1 MKITLAG
8 IEFDKLNEFSKFA
21 TELDLFGVIQL
32 TDPIKDKKGSI
43 LIKDHVFV
51 KDTALKKLE
60 TIPDQYNPKFKV
72 HMTTEVISRI
82 KKALSKQ
89 ITSDSEKSKNEF
101 LTILFK
107 NDQSSTVSMENLIM
121 SSFYSNDIVL
131 VLYKI
136 MLEQPEFFR
145 HLVSMGLISLGTV
158 IQKNYGIRLINRYVF
173 LAGILSDI
181 IFFGSD
187 YWQNSNLDDNVMPK
201 ITNLSA
207 KIAQNLNMPA
217 QIVSA
222 IQNHFVRGIYVV
234 ENNSVKIDTN
244 VLNLNPF
251 LESIPRETGA
261 DSELIDNENYDE
273 SVKIIT
279 ECLKITR
286 FISET
291 YKRLGGENIAEKLLV
306 MFTYNVE
313 KKIFDKEIA
322 YPMIDRFKEYEQI
335 VKRTKKIAELENKC
349 IHPPS
354 AWAYPKPKATQILCK
369 NKVTECPHYTT
380 GWDINVVSAQEAI
393 GFIGTALKPGNYP
406 KCSLEKGLEE
416 FK

>member
-1 MKITLAG
+1 MAG
-8 IEFDKLNEFSKFA
+8 IEFNELREFAKFA
-21 TELDLFGVIQL
+21 TELDLFGVVQL

-51 KDTALKKLE
+51 KDTAIRKLE
-60 TIPDQYNPKFKV
+60 TIPDQFEPKFKV
-72 HMTTEVISRI
+72 NMSSDVIGRI

-89 ITSDSEKSKNEF
+89 IASDAEKSKNEF

-107 NDQSSTVSMENLIM
+107 NDQTSTVSMEALIT
-121 SSFYSNDIVL
+121 SAFYSNDIVL

-145 HLVSMGLISLGTV
+145 HLVSMGLISLGTA
-158 IQKNYGIRLINRYVF
+158 IQKNYSIRLINRYAF
-173 LAGILSDI
+173 LAGILSDM

-187 YWQNSNLDDNVMPK
+187 YWQNSNLDDTVMPRL
-201 ITNLSA
+201 TSLSA
-207 KIAQNLNMPA
+207 RIASNLNMPS

-222 IQNHFVRGIYVV
+222 IQNHFVKGIYVI
-234 ENNSVKIDTN
+234 ENAGTNKIDMN

-251 LESIPRETGA
+251 LENVPRETSA
-261 DSELIDNENYDE
+261 DDYEMIDNENYDE

-291 YKRLGGENIAEKLLV
+291 YKRLGGDNIAEKLLV

-322 YPMIDRFKEYEQI
+322 NPMIERFKEYEQI
-335 VKRTKKIAELENKC
+335 VKRTRKIAELENKC
-349 IHPPS
+349 VHPPS

-369 NKVTECPHYTT
+369 NKVVECPHYSS

-393 GFIGTALKPGNYP
+393 GFIGTALRPGNYP